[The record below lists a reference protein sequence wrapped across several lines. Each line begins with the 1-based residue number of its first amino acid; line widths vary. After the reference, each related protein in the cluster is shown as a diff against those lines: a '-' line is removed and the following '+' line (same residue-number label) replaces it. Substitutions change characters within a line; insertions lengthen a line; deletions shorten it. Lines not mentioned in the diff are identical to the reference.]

1 VVSAA
6 ELLEPLRTSPSTS
19 ALLIDFDGTLAPIVD
34 DPSEAAPEDGATEL
48 LSELGHR
55 FGAVVIVSGRPVDF
69 LASRLPVE
77 LSLAGLYGLEGRDQ
91 GVDWEL
97 PNSGAWREI
106 IADVALKV
114 GQVGPECMRVEPKG
128 LSLTLH
134 YRGHAEIEAEVVAL
148 AQAQADRS
156 GLVMRSARMSVELH
170 PPIDSDKGT
179 VVERYAGE
187 ATAALFAGDDLG
199 DLTGFDA
206 LDGLSKLGVHAVR
219 VAVASDESPS
229 ELIERADIVVGSPR
243 ELVEL
248 LRSLR

>member
-1 VVSAA
+1 MMA
-6 ELLEPLRTSPSTS
+6 SPSSS

-34 DPSEAAPEDGATEL
+34 DPNEAMPEDGALEL
-48 LSELGHR
+48 LMNLEQR
-55 FGAVVIVSGRPVDF
+55 FGAVVIVSGRPLDF
-69 LASRLPVE
+69 LASRLPAE
-77 LSLAGLYGLEGRDQ
+77 LSLAGLYGLEGRDH

-128 LSLTLH
+128 LSLTMH
-134 YRGHAEIEAEVVAL
+134 YRGHAEIEADVVAL
-148 AQAQADRS
+148 ALAQANRS
-156 GLVMRSARMSVELH
+156 GLVMRPARMSVELH

-179 VVERYAGE
+179 VVERYTAE

-206 LDGLSKLGVHAVR
+206 LDALSKRGVHTVR
-219 VAVASDESPS
+219 VAVASDEAPS
-229 ELIERADIVVGSPR
+229 ELMERADIVVGSPR

>member
-1 VVSAA
+1 M
-6 ELLEPLRTSPSTS
+6 
-19 ALLIDFDGTLAPIVD
+19 LLIDFDGTLAPIVD
-34 DPSEAAPEDGATEL
+34 EPSEAVPEDGATEL
-48 LSELGHR
+48 LLALGQR

-69 LASRLPVE
+69 LASRLPGE
-77 LSLAGLYGLEGRDQ
+77 LSLAGLYGLEGRDG

-106 IADVALKV
+106 IADVALKA

-134 YRGHAEIEAEVVAL
+134 YRGHAEIEADVVAL
-148 AQAQADRS
+148 ARTQADRS
-156 GLVMRSARMSVELH
+156 GLVMRAARMSVELH

-179 VVERYAGE
+179 VVERYADE
-187 ATAALFAGDDLG
+187 ASAVMFAGDDRG
-199 DLTGFDA
+199 DLKGFDA
-206 LDGLSKLGVHAVR
+206 LDALSKLGVHVVR
-219 VAVASDESPS
+219 VAVASDEAPS
-229 ELIERADIVVGSPR
+229 ELIERADIVVRSPR